1 MSLVGALESL
11 LFVAGDSGLSLADMV
26 ALTNHTISEI
36 EENIEKLEQY
46 YMENEHSGLTVVSF
60 AGRYQLVTKGKYAEL
75 VRQYA
80 ISPFATKLSQAALE
94 TLAIVAYKQPLTRS
108 EIDKIR
114 GVQSTGA
121 LQKLQLRDLIEVK
134 GRENSPGKPILY
146 GTTDYFMNYFGI
158 NDLAE
163 LPDMEQFV
171 QKDPEELHDLF
182 GQRYAHEENVESDE
196 E

>member
-36 EENIEKLEQY
+36 EESIEKLEQY
-46 YMENEHSGLTVVSF
+46 YIENEHSGLTVVSF

-163 LPDMEQFV
+163 LPDMEQFA
-171 QKDPEELHDLF
+171 QKQPEELHDLF